1 MYHHNVVTIKLI
13 SIQNRTNFCF
23 LINSAYL
30 FICFFTCRYQEQKI
44 ESDSL
49 ANYNPLNKQLA
60 GVAIKEKRP
69 PLTDYQRPNTEFQRP
84 NTEFQRP
91 NTDFQRPNTEYQRPK
106 ADLIPPSS
114 QSGFPSLS
122 PFGSD
127 EYNGNFG
134 FTRPGLEKR
143 PVLAVEQPQR
153 PEFSEGQ
160 NLRPKRRR
168 PVSIFDQIPEVEQ
181 PQRPEII
188 ESQNLRPK
196 RRPSV
201 FDFDENSFGRNPVRF
216 NTVEDNNSNS
226 PRYQQIQNETP
237 KRYGNMGNQV
247 FKENIQKRKKINI
260 LSKNYCILWI
270 DIISLDIMR
279 TVESSKIGHHFI
291 KKTCFQSVN
300 YKKYA
305 PE

>member
-1 MYHHNVVTIKLI
+1 MHKKEFI
-13 SIQNRTNFCF
+13 
-23 LINSAYL
+23 YL
-30 FICFFTCRYQEQKI
+30 CFFLYIYRYHEHEI
-44 ESDSL
+44 ERDAL
-49 ANYNPLNKQLA
+49 ANYNPLNKQVA

-69 PLTDYQRPNTEFQRP
+69 PPTDYQRPPPTDYQRP

-114 QSGFPSLS
+114 QNGFPSLS

-143 PVLAVEQPQR
+143 PVLAVEQSQR

-168 PVSIFDQIPEVEQ
+168 PISIFDQIPEVEQQ

-237 KRYGNMGNQV
+237 KRYGNMGYQV
-247 FKENIQKRKKINI
+247 FKENVQKRKKINI
-260 LSKNYCILWI
+260 VSENYCIL
-270 DIISLDIMR
+270 
-279 TVESSKIGHHFI
+279 
-291 KKTCFQSVN
+291 
-300 YKKYA
+300 
-305 PE
+305 

>member
-1 MYHHNVVTIKLI
+1 MKMNSYISFYIYRYH
-13 SIQNRTNFCF
+13 
-23 LINSAYL
+23 
-30 FICFFTCRYQEQKI
+30 EI
-44 ESDSL
+44 ETDAL
-49 ANYNPLNKQLA
+49 ANYNPLNKQVA

-69 PLTDYQRPNTEFQRP
+69 PPTDYQRPNTEYQRP

-181 PQRPEII
+181 QPQRPEII

-196 RRPSV
+196 RRPNQNV
-201 FDFDENSFGRNPVRF
+201 FDFDENNFGRNPVRF

-237 KRYGNMGNQV
+237 QRYGNIGCLV
-247 FKENIQKRKKINI
+247 SKGKKSKKDRKSTY
-260 LSKNYCILWI
+260 L
-270 DIISLDIMR
+270 
-279 TVESSKIGHHFI
+279 SSKMGFI
-291 KKTCFQSVN
+291 LD
-300 YKKYA
+300 
-305 PE
+305 EM